1 LGPTVKIEQIRKA
14 AAIFVKT
21 LDFTM
26 ELKPDRISVLK
37 RLEDYLGPFVYGGI
51 DGCVTTFA
59 VVSGAVGAGLDSSII
74 IILGFANLLA
84 DGFSMSVGAFLSTRS
99 EMDNFD
105 KHRQQVADALI
116 QDPER
121 ERRQLTE
128 LYRAKGFEGQLLE
141 DVVGVISSRPDAWV
155 EVKMKEELDMKRE
168 EKSPVRIGATTYI
181 SFILIGLIPLSA
193 YVLDYIYPL
202 ETNLFLLSSLLTALG
217 FAFIGWLKSRV
228 NEVSV
233 FKGIFETLMLGGVA
247 ALVSYVVG
255 DLLEKLLGL

>member
-1 LGPTVKIEQIRKA
+1 MVLNPNRIPLVKR
-14 AAIFVKT
+14 F
-21 LDFTM
+21 
-26 ELKPDRISVLK
+26 
-37 RLEDYLGPFVYGGI
+37 EDYLGPFVYGGI

-74 IILGFANLLA
+74 IILGCANLLA

-105 KHRQQVADALI
+105 KHRQQIADTLI
-116 QDPER
+116 QDPEK
-121 ERRQLTE
+121 ERRQLVE

-141 DVVGVISSRPDAWV
+141 DVVGVITSRPNAWV

-168 EKSPVRIGATTYI
+168 EKSPFWIGAFTFL
-181 SFILIGLIPLSA
+181 SFISIGLIPLSV
-193 YVLDYIYPL
+193 YVIDYIHPL
-202 ETNLFLLSSLLTALG
+202 NTPLFQLSSMLTALG
-217 FAFIGWLKSRV
+217 FGFIGWLKSRV

-233 FKGIFETLMLGGVA
+233 LKGVLETLMLGGTA
-247 ALVSYVVG
+247 ALVSYLVG